1 MSTLPQTRI
10 LVLQTRDITDDAGLI
25 QNIIQGPFSNGVGEA
40 DKNITQVTWKNV
52 DLLQLIGQEMWDTY
66 AKFNLVLSSFSLC
79 SGQFGSMDPVEKYN
93 DRSIFITMEGPG
105 WVNAYATSSRS
116 YTNEVVVGLYSSAS
130 TTSVLGVVQYYN
142 GAFIVTFDKSRR
154 HVDITVRLRRTCDA
168 QLQILDS
175 QGAGDDPSNNPDW
188 SLAFNIFPCSDAR
201 MTDATVVAR

>member
-1 MSTLPQTRI
+1 MSTLPQTRT

-25 QNIIQGPFSNGVGEA
+25 QNIIQGPFSSGVGEA

-66 AKFNLVLSSFSLC
+66 AKFNLVLASFSVC

-105 WVNAYATSSRS
+105 WVNAYTVNSRS
-116 YTNEVVVGLYSSAS
+116 YTNEVVVGVYSSVD
-130 TTSVLGVVQYYN
+130 TTSQLGFVQYYN
-142 GAFIVTFDKSRR
+142 GAFITTFDKSRR

-168 QLQILDS
+168 QLQVLDS
-175 QGAGDDPSNNPDW
+175 AGAGDDPSNNPDW
-188 SLAFNIFPCSDAR
+188 ALAFNIFPCSDAR
-201 MTDATVVAR
+201 MDASSVVAR